1 MYSIS
6 CIWMDCLI
14 QNKSDGGP
22 PGPPKGFS
30 IAMLLCDSCAEQAA
44 GLKDGA
50 VVHVFWGME
59 DESDEGA

>member
-1 MYSIS
+1 MYSRS

-22 PGPPKGFS
+22 PGPKGFS

-50 VVHVFWGME
+50 VGGME

>member
-1 MYSIS
+1 M
-6 CIWMDCLI
+6 I
-14 QNKSDGGP
+14 QSKSDGGP

-50 VVHVFWGME
+50 VVHVF
-59 DESDEGA
+59 GAWRMNVMKGHET